1 MFNDDDGYC
10 WHFIFSE
17 FVRRVRD
24 NLKAALMP
32 EKENEDMPVF
42 LSSNMLDKKGKL
54 TKVGHYRPFPD
65 RPKREEKAA
74 PIVTPAVSKKTK
86 KEPAAEDPERKESKR
101 DRLRREIEELRA
113 KLNKSERF

>member
-1 MFNDDDGYC
+1 MIDDDDGYC

-24 NLKAALMP
+24 NIKDALMP

-42 LSSNMLDKKGKL
+42 LSSNMLDKKGRL

-74 PIVTPAVSKKTK
+74 PAASRKTK
-86 KEPAAEDPERKESKR
+86 KVPAAEDPEQQESKR
-101 DRLRREIEELRA
+101 EKLTREIEELRA
-113 KLNKSERF
+113 KLNKTERK

>member
-1 MFNDDDGYC
+1 MIDDDDGYC

-24 NLKAALMP
+24 NIKDALMP

-42 LSSNMLDKKGKL
+42 LSSNMLDKKGRL

-74 PIVTPAVSKKTK
+74 PAVATKKK
-86 KEPAAEDPERKESKR
+86 KEPSKELERKESKR
-101 DRLRREIEELRA
+101 EKLTREIEELRA
-113 KLNKSERF
+113 KLNKTERK